1 MDRVFFLVA
10 CCPSQ
15 HQHARLSNV
24 KVLSIGGPAASQ
36 REVQTC
42 EDILWQIQ
50 ARVASRPQSSHIIP
64 SAASVYPLD
73 TQHPVQTIHP
83 WFLWFMILWF
93 TASWQKAR
101 LGDTTLLNYLQF
113 VHEVGMTIVESGVQ
127 WPVQRPAAN
136 QILQSLKEMSP
147 LDWWWYIWN
156 ILTYIWDCMGLYIL
170 YMGHKPL
177 TKKGRHIQVPT
188 VSTSTTRHIH
198 RSLNFH
204 PSVGSWCRR

>member
-1 MDRVFFLVA
+1 MLPITASARAPFQRESTLYRW
-10 CCPSQ
+10 SS
-15 HQHARLSNV
+15 RLS
-24 KVLSIGGPAASQ
+24 KRGPNLRRYPLTDSGH
-36 REVQTC
+36 E
-42 EDILWQIQ
+42 L
-50 ARVASRPQSSHIIP
+50 PQDRSHPTSSHLRHQSIP
-64 SAASVYPLD
+64 WIRNIR
-73 TQHPVQTIHP
+73 VQTIHP